1 MFLFRVIGNK
11 GPSCVYADARG
22 CLFYYFIAKRRW
34 ICLPKESVLQLK
46 KEKVKELA
54 DKIRSAKSVVLADY
68 RGLTVEQDTEMRSA
82 LRKAGVEY
90 KVVKNTL
97 ARFAAK
103 ENNLDGLESYLKGPT
118 ALAMS
123 DKDPV
128 APAKILT
135 EYSKKYEKLELKAGV
150 VEGKIVDIAGIKALA
165 DLPSREVL
173 IARVLGGFNAP
184 LAGLVNVLN
193 GNIRALAIALN
204 AIAEKKAAAQGA

>member
-1 MFLFRVIGNK
+1 
-11 GPSCVYADARG
+11 
-22 CLFYYFIAKRRW
+22 
-34 ICLPKESVLQLK
+34 LPKESVLQLK